1 MKKLKNI
8 FIFLVICSMAAA
20 LFLGINTE
28 LSPEKVYYGTVHA
41 EAGNWTQ
48 ESGNQNVDYT
58 CQIPDGTKD
67 TQWVMMLQTHWT
79 DYEIYV
85 DDQKIYSAVGER
97 TGAYHLFSLPEGKTL
112 HIQYLNENALAV
124 NSIKQSKV
132 WIGDK
137 SSMYRTLIKENLYAA
152 VFTVLAVIMSLISIF
167 AGFYMRPVWHKEICS
182 SLISLGFY
190 ILCAG
195 IWVITDSRLLL
206 LVTQKSGVVELIS
219 FLAFFGLPVPLMEFS
234 SKMLPE
240 KEKILRTFQNIFV
253 MMLFVYSVNYIID
266 ILPIILLIILEHLLM
281 ATAIIMFLHFGYLEI
296 KKKQNRKLNR
306 VMTGYI
312 IFCICSAFALI
323 SFYTGNSY
331 MYSIAY
337 VAGIMGFIFF
347 LAYAAC
353 ISVYDQLKEN
363 ANAAMYAKL
372 AYLDMMTGLGNRTAF
387 LEDTDLDKTYT
398 GSMAYIMVDANN
410 LKKVNDTLGHQKGDE
425 LITQITRCLKQ
436 VIKNEGK
443 CYRIGGDEFVI
454 SLRNKTRQDIETYI
468 TQIQK
473 EIQTADTQ
481 SPLPIS
487 AAIGYAWTSDSHKD
501 LEKLLHEAD
510 ESMYEN
516 KKKLKACR

>member
-8 FIFLVICSMAAA
+8 FIFLVICCMAAA

-41 EAGNWTQ
+41 ESGNWTK
-48 ESGNQNVDYT
+48 ESESQNVDYT
-58 CQIPDGTKD
+58 CQIPDGPKD

-85 DDQKIYSAVGER
+85 DDQKIYSTLGKR
-97 TGAYHLFSLPEGKTL
+97 TGAFHLFSLPDGETL

-124 NSIKQSKV
+124 SSIEQSKV

-137 SSMYRTLIKENLYAA
+137 SSMYMTVIKQNLYAA
-152 VFTVLAVIMSLISIF
+152 VFALVAFIMSLVSIF
-167 AGFYMRPVWHKEICS
+167 AGLYMKPVWHKEIS
-182 SLISLGFY
+182 GSLISLGCY

-195 IWVITDSRLLL
+195 TWILTDSRLLL
-206 LVTQKSGVVELIS
+206 LVTQKTGVVEMIS
-219 FLAFFGLPVPLMEFS
+219 FLAFFALPVPLMEFTG
-234 SKMLPE
+234 KMFPE
-240 KEKILRTFQNIFV
+240 KEKILKNFQN
-253 MMLFVYSVNYIID
+253 LFLLMILIYSVNYITG
-266 ILPIILLIILEHLLM
+266 ILSIVVLIVLEHLFM
-281 ATAIIMFLHFGYLEI
+281 AAAIIMFLYFGYQEI
-296 KKKQNRKLNR
+296 KKGQNRKLNK

-312 IFCICSAFALI
+312 VFCICSAFALI

-331 MYSIAY
+331 LYSIAY
-337 VAGIMGFIFF
+337 VIGIVGFVFF
-347 LAYAAC
+347 LADAAC
-353 ISVYDQLKEN
+353 ISVYDQLEEN

-372 AYLDMMTGLGNRTAF
+372 AYLDMMTGFGNRTAF
-387 LEDTDLDKTYT
+387 LEDTDFDKTYI
-398 GSMAYIMVDANN
+398 GSMAYVMVDANN

-425 LITQITRCLKQ
+425 LIIQITQCLKR
-436 VIKNEGK
+436 VIKNDGK

-454 SLRNKTRQDIETYI
+454 SLRNKTRQDIENYI
-468 TQIQK
+468 AQIQK
-473 EIQTADTQ
+473 EIQTADAQ
-481 SPLPIS
+481 STIPIS
-487 AAIGYAWTSDSHKD
+487 AAIGYAWTTESHKD